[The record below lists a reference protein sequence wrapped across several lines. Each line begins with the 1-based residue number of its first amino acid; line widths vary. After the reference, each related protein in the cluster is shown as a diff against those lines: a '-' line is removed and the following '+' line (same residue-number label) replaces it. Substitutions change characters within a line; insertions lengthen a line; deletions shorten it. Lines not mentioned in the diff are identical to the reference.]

1 MGEYG
6 LWSTEGDGGM
16 SFVFTTTKSITTFTI
31 DPGVPV
37 VSATSLLATGLRGVV
52 GEIGVVG
59 EMCSVEVK
67 NTGNNIRG
75 RGVENR
81 I

>member
-1 MGEYG
+1 
-6 LWSTEGDGGM
+6 M

-31 DPGVPV
+31 VSGVPV
-37 VSATSLLATGLRGVV
+37 VSARGLEGVV

-59 EMCSVEVK
+59 DMVESVEVK

>member
-1 MGEYG
+1 M
-6 LWSTEGDGGM
+6 
-16 SFVFTTTKSITTFTI
+16 FTTTKSIRTFTI
-31 DPGVPV
+31 DSGVPV
-37 VSATSLLATGLRGVV
+37 VSATGLEGVV

-59 EMCSVEVK
+59 EMESVEVK